1 MVKIKLKIISYLI
14 YHSGFSEK
22 DLELLQS
29 ITIKE
34 LLSKINLKKQF
45 PMLVIRD
52 GKKMN
57 PTDKIEDGDRIVIAP
72 FFSGG

>member
-1 MVKIKLKIISYLI
+1 
-14 YHSGFSEK
+14 
-22 DLELLQS
+22 
-29 ITIKE
+29 
-34 LLSKINLKKQF
+34 
-45 PMLVIRD
+45 MLVIRD

>member
-22 DLELLQS
+22 DLELPQS
-29 ITIKE
+29 ITIEE
-34 LLSKINLKKQF
+34 LLFKINLKKQF
-45 PMLVIRD
+45 PLIIICN
-52 GKKMN
+52 GKKIN
-57 PTDKIEDGDRIVIAP
+57 STDKIEDGDRIVIAP